1 MTELVANCYGKS
13 AIRLA
18 RVVRHADRH
27 ELRDF
32 TIAIRF
38 EGAYAAAYRD
48 GDNSAV
54 LATDTMKNTVY
65 CLAKEQGVGEPEEF
79 ALVLGQHF
87 LAASA
92 EAERVRVEI
101 TEHLW
106 NRIAPGSRPHPHA
119 FTPAAEGERTAVAEC
134 DRREQR
140 IVSGL
145 RNLVLLKTTGSGFAG
160 FPRDRFTSLPET
172 DDRIL
177 ATAVEATWRYGAA
190 AAAPAPL
197 APLAPLDYGACWRTA
212 RRRLT
217 EAFADHDS
225 RSVQHTIWVLGEAVL
240 EALPEIEEIHLRLPN
255 RHHLP
260 VDLGAFGMDGAGEI
274 FVATEAPYGLIEGTL
289 RR

>member
-1 MTELVANCYGKS
+1 MTVLVANCYGKS

-27 ELRDF
+27 ELRDL
-32 TIAIRF
+32 TIAIQF
-38 EGAYAAAYRD
+38 QGAFAAAYQD
-48 GDNSAV
+48 GDNAAV

-79 ALVLGQHF
+79 ALALGQHF

-101 TEHLW
+101 TEQPW
-106 NRIAPGSRPHPHA
+106 NRVAVGARQHPHA
-119 FTPAAEGERTAVAEC
+119 FTPAAEGERTAVANC
-134 DRREQR
+134 GRAQCTLT
-140 IVSGL
+140 SGL
-145 RNLVLLKTTGSGFAG
+145 RNLVLLKTTGSAFAG
-160 FPRDRFTSLPET
+160 FPRDRFTSLAET
-172 DDRIL
+172 EDRIL
-177 ATAVEATWRYGAA
+177 ATAVEATWRYDASAA
-190 AAAPAPL
+190 TPP
-197 APLAPLDYGACWRTA
+197 DYGSCWRTA

-217 EAFADHDS
+217 EAFAEHES

-260 VDLGAFGMDGAGEI
+260 VDLAAFGLNGAGEI

>member
-1 MTELVANCYGKS
+1 MTVLVANRYGKS

-27 ELRDF
+27 ELRDL
-32 TIAIRF
+32 TIAIQF
-38 EGAYAAAYRD
+38 EGAYAAAYQD

-79 ALVLGQHF
+79 ALALGRHF

-101 TEHLW
+101 TEQPW
-106 NRIAPGSRPHPHA
+106 SRIAVGNRPHPHA
-119 FTPAAEGERTAVAEC
+119 FTPAAEGERTAVADC
-134 DRREQR
+134 GREQHR
-140 IVSGL
+140 LTSGL
-145 RNLVLLKTTGSGFAG
+145 RNLVLLKTTGSGFSG
-160 FPRDRFTSLPET
+160 FPRDRFTTLPET

-177 ATAVEATWRYGAA
+177 ATAVEATWRYDT
-190 AAAPAPL
+190 APAP
-197 APLAPLDYGACWRTA
+197 PDYGACWRTA
-212 RRRLT
+212 RRRLIET
-217 EAFADHDS
+217 FAEHDS

-260 VDLGAFGMDGAGEI
+260 VDLTAFGLDGAGEI